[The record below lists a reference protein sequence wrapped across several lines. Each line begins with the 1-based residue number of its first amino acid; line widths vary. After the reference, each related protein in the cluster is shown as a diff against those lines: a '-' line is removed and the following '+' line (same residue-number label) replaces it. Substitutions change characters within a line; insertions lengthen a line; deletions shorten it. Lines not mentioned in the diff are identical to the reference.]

1 MQGPKA
7 RSWCHRVSSGR
18 RSGCPVE
25 LAHTWGTPDS
35 SGGVL
40 AGEEGDEF
48 LALTA
53 GTLMSKQAITVRPD
67 ATIAGA
73 ARMMNTHGIGRL
85 PVVDSKGKLAGIVSR
100 HDLLSVFLRP
110 DADIAHD
117 VGQLLEE
124 LALVD
129 PMGIVVRVRQ
139 YGLACCRL
147 VGSLADECEAHAAG
161 ARRPADHDQVASART
176 AGPARDTGTM
186 LASKHH
192 GSHGYHPL
200 PMVPVSRLYAVLSA
214 SRSIAG

>member
-1 MQGPKA
+1 MHA
-7 RSWCHRVSSGR
+7 RYARPARPCRDQRPDHGATGSARVAGAVAPSSW
-18 RSGCPVE
+18 
-25 LAHTWGTPDS
+25 LTWGIPDS
-35 SGGVL
+35 TGGVL
-40 AGEEGDEF
+40 AGEKGDEF

-73 ARMMNTHGIGRL
+73 TRMMNTYGIGRL

-100 HDLLSVFLRP
+100 RDLLSVFLRP

-147 VGSLADECEAHAAG
+147 VGRLADECEAHAGG
-161 ARRPADHDQVASART
+161 ARRPADHNQVGIGQNRT
-176 AGPARDTGTM
+176 CA
-186 LASKHH
+186 
-192 GSHGYHPL
+192 
-200 PMVPVSRLYAVLSA
+200 
-214 SRSIAG
+214 